1 MAWALEHRNCTK
13 RYYERWGQA
22 FEETPEAFEPATFVG
37 LPDNPKVPLAMA
49 TVILH
54 PSIVNLLTG
63 WTVKLKGMG
72 KVSLLKVLQ
81 DLPDG
86 TTVERTTHGLRVQTP
101 ALRRLFERR
110 IIPPEKSAVTINLHR
125 PSKEAFPSDIN
136 WLNRANTMAI
146 EADLIPQ

>member
-1 MAWALEHRNCTK
+1 M
-13 RYYERWGQA
+13 
-22 FEETPEAFEPATFVG
+22 P
-37 LPDNPKVPLAMA
+37 
-49 TVILH
+49 
-54 PSIVNLLTG
+54 
-63 WTVKLKGMG
+63 
-72 KVSLLKVLQ
+72 LLKVIQ